1 MRTLLCLGLRLIVK
15 DKMLK
20 TNCDMEIKTDTQ
32 RPPNPPRHVIKW
44 FLLLLIVVLCCSSTF
59 NAQAED
65 VYSLFGKL
73 FLSGRVEYD
82 FTNRRNF
89 LADTEDESVR
99 QDEFDFDRL
108 FRRGFHSVMV
118 IEETA
123 GSVNNILSLGEVPTT
138 FTKFTF
144 DQIDMSGVRWEVRS
158 NRTDWTILMVPGSLN
173 RLSGQGRRIEGSGIG
188 LREVT
193 KFGKSQLGLS
203 WYFRETPVWAVDLE
217 TNFANY
223 GLKAELAVTP
233 KSSPRKDLKSRFDAT
248 TTVFKAFRTVGDT
261 LFQLEAYRVGPRF
274 DASRSV
280 GDNDDQD
287 RYSDNTFLD
296 PPSLIIPGD
305 LDKNNNGTFD
315 YEDDILLFDV
325 DEDFRDESDRNNNGI
340 RDEEEN
346 DKDPNYEFDVGL
358 KGLRVFMNRKVTRRG
373 SIVDLDLGMQVER
386 NLKLRNLPSSTK
398 AFANMVYQK
407 ELARA
412 SSLII
417 ENELK
422 LVKDSIPDETW
433 YFAGFLNRQDEE
445 LYRSQ
450 PNIPEMLI
458 EEDLQF
464 FYIDNGIEIEKRRRD
479 PLLMQNDLINT
490 AKITWEYQGI
500 ERMVTTARA
509 KLQYDIDF
517 DSNNEHYEVGIFK
530 TLYRLRPTKSLEISP
545 MFKYT
550 IRNGFRMAE
559 DRLEYLTLR
568 GEIDDKEITRNLR
581 LRQIEQAH
589 VRDMAPAVILKVVY
603 QFTKT
608 IKITGGGQI
617 LLFNDLLKNDNDFV
631 RQALLAEME
640 KSFVAYQK
648 QMFLHIGARY
658 IDQRAIGDVN
668 DQNFMDIFV
677 RVFGKF

>member
-1 MRTLLCLGLRLIVK
+1 MRVLSIFNR
-15 DKMLK
+15 
-20 TNCDMEIKTDTQ
+20 NRQ
-32 RPPNPPRHVIKW
+32 PFRN
-44 FLLLLIVVLCCSSTF
+44 LLLLLKVLLCCMF
-59 NAQAED
+59 VFPAEAED

-89 LADTEDESVR
+89 LADTEEERVR
-99 QDEFDFDRL
+99 QDNFDFDRL

-123 GSVNNILSLGEVPTT
+123 GSVKNILSLGEVPTT

-144 DQIDMSGVRWEVRS
+144 DQIDLSGVRWEVRS
-158 NRTDWTILMVPGSLN
+158 DRTDWTILMVPGLLN
-173 RLSGQGRRIEGSGIG
+173 RLNGQEGKTEGSGIG

-193 KFGKSQLGLS
+193 KFGKSQLGIS
-203 WYFRETPVWAVDLE
+203 WYFRRVPVMAVDLE
-217 TNFANY
+217 TNFTNY
-223 GLKAELAVTP
+223 GVKAEVAITP
-233 KSSPRKDLKSRFDAT
+233 KSALQKNLGSRFDAT
-248 TTVFKAFRTVGDT
+248 TTVFKAFQTAGDT
-261 LFQLEAYRVGPRF
+261 IFQAEAFRVGPRF

-287 RYSDNTFLD
+287 RYSDNTPLD

-305 LDKNNNGTFD
+305 LDKNNNGIFD

-325 DEDFRDESDRNNNGI
+325 DEDFLDESDRNNNGI

-358 KGLRVFMNRKVTRRG
+358 QGVRLFMNRKISRQASV
-373 SIVDLDLGMQVER
+373 VDLDLGLQIEK
-386 NLKLRNLPSSTK
+386 NLRLRNTPSSTK
-398 AFANMVYQK
+398 AFANLIYRK
-407 ELARA
+407 ELDRA
-412 SSLII
+412 SSLVF

-422 LVKDSIPDETW
+422 LVKDRIPDETW
-433 YFAGFLNRQDEE
+433 YFAGFLSNSEE
-445 LYRSQ
+445 QLYRAQ
-450 PNIPEMLI
+450 KETQEM
-458 EEDLQF
+458 ERNGDVQF
-464 FYIDNGIEIEKRRRD
+464 FRVDGGTEVEKRRRD

-490 AKITWEYQGI
+490 AKITYEYLGI
-500 ERMVTTARA
+500 DRMVTTARA
-509 KLQYDIDF
+509 KIQYDYDF
-517 DSNNEHYEVGIFK
+517 EKDNQHYEVGIFK
-530 TLYRLRPTKSLEISP
+530 TLYRMRPSKSLEISP

-559 DRLEYLTLR
+559 DRLEYLSLSGQVNGR
-568 GEIDDKEITRNLR
+568 EAFRRLR
-581 LRQIEQAH
+581 LREIERTN
-589 VRDMAPAVILKVVY
+589 VRDMAPALILKVVY

-608 IKITGGGQI
+608 IKLTGGGQI
-617 LLFNDLLKNDNDFV
+617 LLFNDMLKNDNDFV

-640 KSFVAYQK
+640 KSFVAYEK
-648 QMFLHIGARY
+648 RLFLHIGARY

-668 DQNFMDIFV
+668 DQNYMEIFV

>member
-1 MRTLLCLGLRLIVK
+1 MNTKTGVRKCLIS
-15 DKMLK
+15 
-20 TNCDMEIKTDTQ
+20 C
-32 RPPNPPRHVIKW
+32 
-44 FLLLLIVVLCCSSTF
+44 LLLLLLNCAFVF
-59 NAQAED
+59 YAEAED

-89 LADTEDESVR
+89 LADTEEERVR
-99 QDEFDFDRL
+99 QDNFDFDRL

-118 IEETA
+118 IEETS
-123 GSVNNILSLGEVPTT
+123 GSVKNILSLGEVPTT

-144 DQIDMSGVRWEVRS
+144 DQIDLSGVRWEVRS
-158 NRTDWTILMVPGSLN
+158 NHTDWTILMVPGLLN
-173 RLSGQGRRIEGSGIG
+173 RLNGQEEQTEGSGLG

-203 WYFRETPVWAVDLE
+203 WYFREVPVWAVDLE
-217 TNFANY
+217 TNFTNY
-223 GLKAELAVTP
+223 GIKAEVAVTP
-233 KSSPRKDLKSRFDAT
+233 KNALQKNLRSRFDAT
-248 TTVFKAFRTVGDT
+248 TTVFKAFQTIGDT
-261 LFQLEAYRVGPRF
+261 IFQAEAFRVGPRF

-305 LDKNNNGTFD
+305 LDKNNNGIFD

-325 DEDFRDESDRNNNGI
+325 DEDFLDETDRNNNGI

-346 DKDPNYEFDVGL
+346 DIDPNYEFDVGL
-358 KGLRVFMNRKVTRRG
+358 QGLRLFMNRKMSRQTRV
-373 SIVDLDLGMQVER
+373 IDLDLGLQIEK
-386 NLKLRNLPSSTK
+386 NIKLRNTPSSTK
-398 AFANMVYQK
+398 AFANIVYQK
-407 ELARA
+407 ALARA
-412 SSLII
+412 SSLIF

-422 LVKDSIPDETW
+422 LVKDRIPDETW
-433 YFAGFLNRQDEE
+433 YYAGFLGRQDER

-450 PNIPEMLI
+450 PDIQKMERDG
-458 EEDLQF
+458 DLQF
-464 FYIDNGIEIEKRRRD
+464 FYVDGGVEVEKKRRD

-490 AKITWEYQGI
+490 AKITYEYLGI
-500 ERMVTTARA
+500 DRMVTTARA
-509 KLQYDIDF
+509 KIQYDIDF
-517 DSNNEHYEVGIFK
+517 DRNNEHYEVGIFK
-530 TLYRLRPTKSLEISP
+530 TLYRLRPSKSLEISP

-559 DRLEYLTLR
+559 DRIEYLPVT
-568 GEIDDKEITRNLR
+568 GEIDGNEISRGLR
-581 LRQIEQAH
+581 LRLIERTH
-589 VRDMAPAVILKVVY
+589 VRDMAPALILKVVY

-608 IKITGGGQI
+608 IKLTGGGQI
-617 LLFNDLLKNDNDFV
+617 LLFNDMLDNDNDFV

-640 KSFVAYQK
+640 KSFTAYRK
-648 QMFLHIGARY
+648 QLFLHIGARY

-668 DQNFMDIFV
+668 DQNYMEIFV

>member
-1 MRTLLCLGLRLIVK
+1 M
-15 DKMLK
+15 D
-20 TNCDMEIKTDTQ
+20 IKTGT
-32 RPPNPPRHVIKW
+32 RKCLISG
-44 FLLLLIVVLCCSSTF
+44 FLLFLLNCSLVF
-59 NAQAED
+59 YAEAED

-89 LADTEDESVR
+89 LADTEEERVR
-99 QDEFDFDRL
+99 QDDFDFDRL
-108 FRRGFHSVMV
+108 FRRGFHSVLV

-123 GSVNNILSLGEVPTT
+123 GSVKNILSLGEVPTT

-144 DQIDMSGVRWEVRS
+144 DQIDLNGVRWEVRS
-158 NRTDWTILMVPGSLN
+158 SYTDWTILMVPGTLN
-173 RLSGQGRRIEGSGIG
+173 RLNGQEGKTEGSGIG

-203 WYFRETPVWAVDLE
+203 WYFRETPVWSVDME
-217 TNFANY
+217 TNFTNY
-223 GLKAELAVTP
+223 GLKAEFAVTP
-233 KSSPRKDLKSRFDAT
+233 KNALQKNLRSRFDAT
-248 TTVFKAFRTVGDT
+248 TTVLKAFRTLGDT
-261 LFQLEAYRVGPRF
+261 LFQAEAFRVGPRF
-274 DASRSV
+274 DAYRSV

-325 DEDFRDESDRNNNGI
+325 DEDFLDETDRNNNGI

-346 DKDPNYEFDVGL
+346 DQDPNYEFDVGL
-358 KGLRVFMNRKVTRRG
+358 QGLRVFMNQKITRQR
-373 SIVDLDLGMQVER
+373 SVIDLDFGLQIEKNLRFR
-386 NLKLRNLPSSTK
+386 NVPSSRK
-398 AFANMVYQK
+398 AFANMIYKK

-412 SSLII
+412 SSLIF

-422 LVKDSIPDETW
+422 LVKDNIPDETW
-433 YFAGFLNRQDEE
+433 YYAGFLGRQDES
-445 LYRSQ
+445 LYRAQ
-450 PNIPEMLI
+450 PEIQEMLTDG
-458 EEDLQF
+458 DLQF
-464 FYIDNGIEIEKRRRD
+464 FYIDGGTELEKRRKD

-490 AKITWEYQGI
+490 AKITWEYNGI
-500 ERMVTTARA
+500 DRMVTTARA

-517 DSNNEHYEVGIFK
+517 DGDNEHYEVGIFK
-530 TLYRLRPTKSLEISP
+530 TLYRLRPSKSLEISP

-559 DRLEYLTLR
+559 DRLEYLNLR
-568 GEIDDKEITRNLR
+568 GEIDEVEISRDLR

-589 VRDMAPAVILKVVY
+589 VRDMTPALILKVVY

-617 LLFNDLLKNDNDFV
+617 LLFNDMLKNDNDFV

-640 KSFVAYQK
+640 KSFFAYRK
-648 QMFLHIGARY
+648 QLFLHIGARY
-658 IDQRAIGDVN
+658 IDQRAIGSVN
-668 DQNFMDIFV
+668 DQNYMEIFV

>member
-1 MRTLLCLGLRLIVK
+1 M
-15 DKMLK
+15 
-20 TNCDMEIKTDTQ
+20 NIKTGT
-32 RPPNPPRHVIKW
+32 RKCLISG
-44 FLLLLIVVLCCSSTF
+44 FLLFLLNCSLVF
-59 NAQAED
+59 YAEAED

-89 LADTEDESVR
+89 LADIEEERVR
-99 QDEFDFDRL
+99 QDDFDFDRL
-108 FRRGFHSVMV
+108 FRRGFHSVLV

-123 GSVNNILSLGEVPTT
+123 GSVKNILSLGEVPTT

-144 DQIDMSGVRWEVRS
+144 DQIDLNGVRWEVRS
-158 NRTDWTILMVPGSLN
+158 SYTDWTILMVPGTLN
-173 RLSGQGRRIEGSGIG
+173 RLNGQEGKTEGSGIG

-203 WYFRETPVWAVDLE
+203 WYFRETPVWSVDME
-217 TNFANY
+217 TNFTNY
-223 GLKAELAVTP
+223 GLKAEFAVTP
-233 KSSPRKDLKSRFDAT
+233 KNALQKNLRSRFDAT
-248 TTVFKAFRTVGDT
+248 TTVLKAFRTLGDT
-261 LFQLEAYRVGPRF
+261 LFQAEAFRVGPRF
-274 DASRSV
+274 DAYRSV

-325 DEDFRDESDRNNNGI
+325 DEDFLDETDRNNNGI

-346 DKDPNYEFDVGL
+346 DQDPNYEFDVGL
-358 KGLRVFMNRKVTRRG
+358 QGLRVFMNQKITRQR
-373 SIVDLDLGMQVER
+373 SVIDLDFGLQIEKNLRFR
-386 NLKLRNLPSSTK
+386 NVPSSRK
-398 AFANMVYQK
+398 AFANMIYKK

-412 SSLII
+412 SSLIF

-422 LVKDSIPDETW
+422 LVKDNIPDETW
-433 YFAGFLNRQDEE
+433 YYAGFLGRQDES
-445 LYRSQ
+445 LYRAQ
-450 PNIPEMLI
+450 PEIQEMLTDG
-458 EEDLQF
+458 DLQF
-464 FYIDNGIEIEKRRRD
+464 FYIDGGTELEKRRKD

-490 AKITWEYQGI
+490 AKITWEYNGI
-500 ERMVTTARA
+500 DRMVTTARA

-517 DSNNEHYEVGIFK
+517 DGDNEHYEVGIFK
-530 TLYRLRPTKSLEISP
+530 TFYRLRPSKSLEISP

-559 DRLEYLTLR
+559 DRLEYLNLR
-568 GEIDDKEITRNLR
+568 GEIDGVEISRDLR

-589 VRDMAPAVILKVVY
+589 VRDMTPALILKVVY

-617 LLFNDLLKNDNDFV
+617 LLFNDMLKNDNDFV

-640 KSFVAYQK
+640 KSFFAYRK
-648 QMFLHIGARY
+648 QLFLHIGARY

-668 DQNFMDIFV
+668 DQNFMEIFV

>member
-1 MRTLLCLGLRLIVK
+1 MDINNDCRKHRITNHLGVKGCL
-15 DKMLK
+15 
-20 TNCDMEIKTDTQ
+20 
-32 RPPNPPRHVIKW
+32 H
-44 FLLLLIVVLCCSSTF
+44 LLIILICFTITPRIH
-59 NAQAED
+59 AED

-89 LADTEDESVR
+89 LADTEEERVR
-99 QDEFDFDRL
+99 QDNFDFDRL
-108 FRRGFHSVMV
+108 FRRGFHSVLV

-123 GSVNNILSLGEVPTT
+123 GSVKNILSLGEVPTT

-144 DQIDMSGVRWEVRS
+144 DQIDLNGVRWEVRS
-158 NRTDWTILMVPGSLN
+158 PYTDWTILMVPGTLN
-173 RLSGQGRRIEGSGIG
+173 RLNGQEGNIDGSGIG

-193 KFGKSQLGLS
+193 KFGRSQIGFS
-203 WYFRETPVWAVDLE
+203 WYFRKAPVYAVDME
-217 TNFANY
+217 TNFTNY
-223 GLKAELAVTP
+223 GLKAEVAITP
-233 KSSPRKDLKSRFDAT
+233 KSSLRKDLGSRFEAT

-261 LFQLEAYRVGPRF
+261 LFQAEAFRVGPRF

-287 RYSDNTFLD
+287 RYSDNTFPD

-305 LDKNNNGTFD
+305 LDKNNNGSFD

-325 DEDFRDESDRNNNGI
+325 DEDFLDETDRNNNGV

-346 DKDPNYEFDVGL
+346 DKDPNYEFDIGL
-358 KGLRVFMNRKVTRRG
+358 QGIRLFMNQQITQQK
-373 SIVDLDLGMQVER
+373 SIIDLDIGVQYEKNLRHR
-386 NLKLRNLPSSTK
+386 NQPTSRK
-398 AFANMVYQK
+398 AYANIIYQK
-407 ELARA
+407 ELAHA

-417 ENELK
+417 ENEIK
-422 LVKDSIPDETW
+422 VVEDNIPDETW
-433 YFAGFLNRQDEE
+433 YYAGFLTSQDEN
-445 LYRSQ
+445 LYRRQ
-450 PNIPEMLI
+450 PEVQEKLSDESI
-458 EEDLQF
+458 EF
-464 FYIDNGIEIEKRRRD
+464 FYIDGGSELEKRRKD

-490 AKITWEYQGI
+490 AKFTWEYKGI
-500 ERMVTTARA
+500 DRMITTARG

-517 DSNNEHYEVGIFK
+517 DGDNEHYEVGIFK
-530 TLYRLRPTKSLEISP
+530 SLYRFRPSKSLEISP

-559 DRLEYLTLR
+559 DRLEYLNLQGRIDERDVTR
-568 GEIDDKEITRNLR
+568 EIR
-581 LRQIEQAH
+581 LRQFDQAH
-589 VRDMAPAVILKVVY
+589 VRDMTPALILKVVY

-608 IKITGGGQI
+608 IKLTGGGQI
-617 LLFNDLLKNDNDFV
+617 LLFNDMLEDDNDYV

-640 KSFVAYQK
+640 KSFFAYRK
-648 QMFLHIGARY
+648 QLFLHIGARY

-668 DQNFMDIFV
+668 DQNFMEIFV

>member
-1 MRTLLCLGLRLIVK
+1 MTGHRKCLIAARIP
-15 DKMLK
+15 
-20 TNCDMEIKTDTQ
+20 IKS
-32 RPPNPPRHVIKW
+32 
-44 FLLLLIVVLCCSSTF
+44 LLLLLKVLLFCFLWEGFLISIHT
-59 NAQAED
+59 ARAEE

-89 LADTEDESVR
+89 LADTEEERVR
-99 QDEFDFDRL
+99 QDNFDFDRL

-123 GSVNNILSLGEVPTT
+123 GNVKNILSLGEVPTT

-158 NRTDWTILMVPGSLN
+158 DRSDWTILMVPGLLN
-173 RLSGQGRRIEGSGIG
+173 RLNSQEGRTEGSGIG

-193 KFGKSQLGLS
+193 KFGKSQVGLS
-203 WYFRETPVWAVDLE
+203 WYFRETPVWAVDME
-217 TNFANY
+217 TNFTNY
-223 GLKAELAVTP
+223 GLKGEVAVTP
-233 KSSPRKDLKSRFDAT
+233 KSALQKNLGSRFDAT
-248 TTVFKAFRTVGDT
+248 TTVFKAFQTVGDT
-261 LFQLEAYRVGPRF
+261 LFQAEAFRVGPRF

-287 RYSDNTFLD
+287 RYTDNTPLD

-325 DEDFRDESDRNNNGI
+325 DEDFLDESDRNNNGI

-358 KGLRVFMNRKVTRRG
+358 RGIRLFMNRKVSRQA
-373 SIVDLDLGMQVER
+373 SVVDLDLGLQLEK
-386 NLKLRNLPSSTK
+386 NLKLRNTPSSTK

-412 SSLII
+412 SSLVF

-422 LVKDSIPDETW
+422 LVKDELPDETW
-433 YFAGFLNRQDEE
+433 YFAGFLSKEE
-445 LYRSQ
+445 ERVYRGQ
-450 PNIPEMLI
+450 QEVREL
-458 EEDLQF
+458 EAKGDVQF
-464 FYIDNGIEIEKRRRD
+464 FGIDGGTEVEKRRKD

-490 AKITWEYQGI
+490 AKITWEYLGI
-500 ERMVTTARA
+500 DRMVTTVRA
-509 KLQYDIDF
+509 KMQYDFDF
-517 DSNNEHYEVGIFK
+517 DRDNEHYEVGIFK
-530 TLYRLRPTKSLEISP
+530 TLYRLRPSKSLEISP

-550 IRNGFRMAE
+550 VRNGFRMAE
-559 DRLEYLTLR
+559 DRLEYLALKAK
-568 GEIDDKEITRNLR
+568 IDGRNISRRLR
-581 LRQIEQAH
+581 LRQIERAH
-589 VRDMAPAVILKVVY
+589 VRDMASAFILKVVY

-617 LLFNDLLKNDNDFV
+617 LLFNDMLTNDNDFV

-648 QMFLHIGARY
+648 QLFLHIGARY
-658 IDQRAIGDVN
+658 IDQRATGEVN
-668 DQNFMDIFV
+668 DQNFMEIFV

>member
-1 MRTLLCLGLRLIVK
+1 
-15 DKMLK
+15 
-20 TNCDMEIKTDTQ
+20 MEIHRDARNSRCGPCLSVKSVK
-32 RPPNPPRHVIKW
+32 NAF
-44 FLLLLIVVLCCSSTF
+44 FLLSVLIAFLSAFHTE
-59 NAQAED
+59 AED

-89 LADTEDESVR
+89 LADTEEEWVR
-99 QDEFDFDRL
+99 QDSFDFDRL

-123 GSVNNILSLGEVPTT
+123 GSVKNILSLGEVPTT
-138 FTKFTF
+138 FTQFTF
-144 DQIDMSGVRWEVRS
+144 DQIDLSGVRWEVRS
-158 NRTDWTILMVPGSLN
+158 THTDWTILMVPSTLN
-173 RLSGQGRRIEGSGIG
+173 RVAGREDIGEKSGIG

-217 TNFANY
+217 TNFTNY
-223 GLKAELAVTP
+223 GIKAEVAVTP
-233 KSSPRKDLKSRFDAT
+233 KSALQKNFSSRFDAA
-248 TTVFKAFRTVGDT
+248 TTVFKAFQTVGDT
-261 LFQLEAYRVGPRF
+261 LFQVEAYRVGPRF

-287 RYSDNTFLD
+287 RYSDNTYQD

-305 LDKNNNGTFD
+305 LDKNNNGIFD

-325 DEDFRDESDRNNNGI
+325 DEDFLDESDQNNNGI

-358 KGLRVFMNRKVTRRG
+358 RGVRLFMNRKIDRQASV
-373 SIVDLDLGMQVER
+373 VDLDLGLHIEE
-386 NLKLRNLPSSTK
+386 NLRLRNTPASTK
-398 AFANMVYQK
+398 AFANLVYRRD
-407 ELARA
+407 LARA
-412 SSLII
+412 SSVVF

-422 LVKDSIPDETW
+422 FVKDRIPDETW
-433 YFAGFLNRQDEE
+433 YFAGFLSGTEE
-445 LYRSQ
+445 ALYRAD
-450 PNIPEMLI
+450 PEI
-458 EEDLQF
+458 DKQIRAGELQF
-464 FYIDNGIEIEKRRRD
+464 FYIDGGVEIEKRRAD

-490 AKITWEYQGI
+490 AKITYEYLGI
-500 ERMVTTARA
+500 DRMVTTARA
-509 KLQYDIDF
+509 KIQYDYDF
-517 DSNNEHYEVGIFK
+517 EKDNQHYEVGIFK
-530 TLYRLRPTKSLEISP
+530 TLYRLRPSKSLEISP

-550 IRNGFRMAE
+550 VRNGFRMAE
-559 DRLEYLTLR
+559 DRLEYLSLT
-568 GEIDDKEITRNLR
+568 GDIDGAEVTRRFR
-581 LRQIEQAH
+581 LRQIENAT
-589 VRDMAPAVILKVVY
+589 VRDMASALILKVVY

-608 IKITGGGQI
+608 IKLTGGGQI
-617 LLFNDLLKNDNDFV
+617 LLFNDMLKDDNDFV
-631 RQALLAEME
+631 RQALLVEME

-648 QMFLHIGARY
+648 QLFLHIGARY

-668 DQNFMDIFV
+668 DQNYMETFV

>member
-1 MRTLLCLGLRLIVK
+1 M
-15 DKMLK
+15 D
-20 TNCDMEIKTDTQ
+20 IKTGI
-32 RPPNPPRHVIKW
+32 RRCLIPCVLL
-44 FLLLLIVVLCCSSTF
+44 FLLNCSF
-59 NAQAED
+59 VFHAEAED

-89 LADTEDESVR
+89 LADTEEERVR
-99 QDEFDFDRL
+99 QDNFDFDRL
-108 FRRGFHSVMV
+108 FRRGFHSVLV

-123 GSVNNILSLGEVPTT
+123 GSVKNILSLGEVPTT
-138 FTKFTF
+138 FTNFTF
-144 DQIDMSGVRWEVRS
+144 DQIDLNGVRWEVRS
-158 NRTDWTILMVPGSLN
+158 NHSDWTILMVPGTLN
-173 RLSGQGRRIEGSGIG
+173 RLNGQEDKTEGSGIG

-193 KFGKSQLGLS
+193 KFGKSQVGLS
-203 WYFRETPVWAVDLE
+203 WYFRKTPVWSVDME
-217 TNFANY
+217 TNFTNY
-223 GLKAELAVTP
+223 GLKAEVAVTP
-233 KSSPRKDLKSRFDAT
+233 KNALQKNLRSRFDTT

-261 LFQLEAYRVGPRF
+261 LFQAEAFRVGPRF

-287 RYSDNTFLD
+287 RYSDNTFPD

-305 LDKNNNGTFD
+305 LDKNNNGSFD
-315 YEDDILLFDV
+315 YEDDILLFDI
-325 DEDFRDESDRNNNGI
+325 DEDFLDETDRNNNGI

-346 DKDPNYEFDVGL
+346 DQDPNYEFDVGL
-358 KGLRVFMNRKVTRRG
+358 EGVRLFMNQTMSREKSV
-373 SIVDLDLGMQVER
+373 IDLNLGLQVEK
-386 NLKLRNLPSSTK
+386 NLKFRNIPTSRK
-398 AFANMVYQK
+398 AFVNMVYKK
-407 ELARA
+407 ELPSA
-412 SSLII
+412 SSLVF

-422 LVKDSIPDETW
+422 LVKDNIPDETW
-433 YFAGFLNRQDEE
+433 YYAGFLSRQDERI
-445 LYRSQ
+445 YRAQ
-450 PNIPEMLI
+450 PEIQDMV
-458 EEDLQF
+458 EEGDLQF
-464 FYIDNGIEIEKRRRD
+464 FYVDGGTEVEKRRKD

-490 AKITWEYQGI
+490 AKITWEYNGI
-500 ERMVTTARA
+500 DRMITTARA

-517 DSNNEHYEVGIFK
+517 EGDNEHYEVGIFK

-568 GEIDDKEITRNLR
+568 GEIDGTDILRRIR

-589 VRDMAPAVILKVVY
+589 VRDMTPALILKVVY

-608 IKITGGGQI
+608 IKLTGGGQI
-617 LLFNDLLKNDNDFV
+617 LLFNDLLKDDNDFV

-640 KSFVAYQK
+640 KSFFAYRK
-648 QMFLHIGARY
+648 QLFLHIGARY

-668 DQNFMDIFV
+668 DQNFMEIFV

>member
-1 MRTLLCLGLRLIVK
+1 METYTQTGKFHAPVALPVKPVFSLLVCL
-15 DKMLK
+15 
-20 TNCDMEIKTDTQ
+20 
-32 RPPNPPRHVIKW
+32 W
-44 FLLLLIVVLCCSSTF
+44 LCACFAGPAT
-59 NAQAED
+59 AED

-89 LADTEDESVR
+89 LAETEEERVR
-99 QDEFDFDRL
+99 QDDFDFDRL

-123 GSVNNILSLGEVPTT
+123 GSVKNILSLGEVPTT

-144 DQIDMSGVRWEVRS
+144 DQIDLSGVRWEVRS
-158 NRTDWTILMVPGSLN
+158 NRTDWTILMVPGLLN
-173 RLSGQGRRIEGSGIG
+173 RLNGQEGSTEGSGIG

-203 WYFRETPVWAVDLE
+203 WYFRKVPVWAVDLE
-217 TNFANY
+217 TNFTNY
-223 GLKAELAVTP
+223 GVKAEVAVTP
-233 KSSPRKDLKSRFDAT
+233 KSALQKKWGARFDAT
-248 TTVFKAFRTVGDT
+248 TTVFKAFQTVGDT
-261 LFQLEAYRVGPRF
+261 IFQAELFRVGPRF

-287 RYSDNTFLD
+287 RYSDNTYLD

-325 DEDFRDESDRNNNGI
+325 DEDFLDESDRNNNGI

-358 KGLRVFMNRKVTRRG
+358 RGIRLLMNRKISRQG
-373 SIVDLDLGMQVER
+373 SVVDLDLGLQMEE
-386 NLKLRNLPSSTK
+386 NLKLRNTPRSVK
-398 AFANMVYQK
+398 ALANLVYRK
-407 ELARA
+407 ELPKA
-412 SSLII
+412 SSLVF

-422 LVKDSIPDETW
+422 LVKDRIPDETW
-433 YFAGFLNRQDEE
+433 YFAGFLSGTEE
-445 LYRSQ
+445 QVYRAQ
-450 PNIPEMLI
+450 PETAKMERDGDI
-458 EEDLQF
+458 QF
-464 FYIDNGIEIEKRRRD
+464 FYIDGGAEVEKRRKD

-490 AKITWEYQGI
+490 AKVTWEYLGI

-509 KLQYDIDF
+509 KIQYDYDF
-517 DSNNEHYEVGIFK
+517 EKDNQHYEVGIFK
-530 TLYRLRPTKSLEISP
+530 TLYRLRPSKSLEISP
-545 MFKYT
+545 MFKST
-550 IRNGFRMAE
+550 LRNGFRMAE
-559 DRLEYLTLR
+559 DRLDYLALSA
-568 GEIDDKEITRNLR
+568 EIDGADTERRLR
-581 LRQIEQAH
+581 LRQIERAD
-589 VRDMAPAVILKVVY
+589 VRDMASALILKVVY

-608 IKITGGGQI
+608 IKLTGGGQI
-617 LLFNDLLKNDNDFV
+617 LLFNDMLKDDNDFV

-640 KSFVAYQK
+640 KSFVAYEK
-648 QMFLHIGARY
+648 RLFLHIGARY

-668 DQNFMDIFV
+668 DQNFMEIFV
-677 RVFGKF
+677 RVFGRF

>member
-1 MRTLLCLGLRLIVK
+1 MNRKTCTKKHLIS
-15 DKMLK
+15 
-20 TNCDMEIKTDTQ
+20 CC
-32 RPPNPPRHVIKW
+32 
-44 FLLLLIVVLCCSSTF
+44 FLFLICFSFILS
-59 NAQAED
+59 AEAED

-89 LADTEDESVR
+89 LVDTEDERVR
-99 QDEFDFDRL
+99 QDNFDFDRL
-108 FRRGFHSVMV
+108 FRRGFHSVLV

-123 GSVNNILSLGEVPTT
+123 GSVQNILSLGEVPTT

-144 DQIDMSGVRWEVRS
+144 DQIDMNGVRWEVRS
-158 NRTDWTILMVPGSLN
+158 THTDWTILMVPGTLN
-173 RLSGQGRRIEGSGIG
+173 RLNGQEGRTEGSGIG

-193 KFGKSQLGLS
+193 KFGRSQIGLS
-203 WYFRETPVWAVDLE
+203 WYFRETPVWAIDME
-217 TNFANY
+217 TNFTNN
-223 GLKAELAVTP
+223 GLKAEIAVTP
-233 KSSPRKDLKSRFDAT
+233 KFALEKDLRSRFDAT
-248 TTVFKAFRTVGDT
+248 TTVLKAFRTVGDT
-261 LFQLEAYRVGPRF
+261 LFQVEAFRVGPRF

-287 RYSDNTFLD
+287 RYSDNTYPD

-325 DEDFRDESDRNNNGI
+325 DEDFLDETDRNNNGI

-346 DKDPNYEFDVGL
+346 DQDPNYEFDVGL
-358 KGLRVFMNRKVTRRG
+358 QGLRLFMNQKMSHEQSV
-373 SIVDLDLGMQVER
+373 IDLELGLQIEKNIR
-386 NLKLRNLPSSTK
+386 YRDEPTSNK
-398 AFANMVYQK
+398 AYLNFIYQK
-407 ELARA
+407 ELPRA

-422 LVKDSIPDETW
+422 LVKDNIPDETW
-433 YFAGFLNRQDEE
+433 YYAGFLGREDER

-450 PNIPEMLI
+450 PSIQEMVLDN
-458 EEDLQF
+458 DLQF
-464 FYIDNGIEIEKRRRD
+464 FYMDGGAELEKRRID

-490 AKITWEYQGI
+490 AKFTWEYKGI
-500 ERMVTTARA
+500 DRMVTTARG

-517 DSNNEHYEVGIFK
+517 DGKNEHYEVGIFK
-530 TLYRLRPTKSLEISP
+530 TLYRLRPSKSLEISP

-559 DRLEYLTLR
+559 DRLNYFTLS
-568 GEIDDKEITRNLR
+568 GEIDGRDISRDLR
-581 LRQIEQAH
+581 LRQIEKTH
-589 VRDMAPAVILKVVY
+589 VRDMTPALILKVVY

-608 IKITGGGQI
+608 IKITAGGQI
-617 LLFNDLLKNDNDFV
+617 LLFNDMLIDDNDYV
-631 RQALLAEME
+631 RQGLLAEME
-640 KSFVAYQK
+640 KSFFAYRK
-648 QMFLHIGARY
+648 ELFLHIGTRY

-668 DQNFMDIFV
+668 DQNFMEIFV

>member
-1 MRTLLCLGLRLIVK
+1 
-15 DKMLK
+15 
-20 TNCDMEIKTDTQ
+20 MEINTGNRKS
-32 RPPNPPRHVIKW
+32 RIRARLRVKS
-44 FLLLLIVVLCCSSTF
+44 LLLLLKVLLCCSLAF
-59 NAQAED
+59 RVEAED

-89 LADTEDESVR
+89 LADTEEEQVR
-99 QDEFDFDRL
+99 QDDFDFDRL

-118 IEETA
+118 IEETS
-123 GSVNNILSLGEVPTT
+123 GSVKNILSLGEVPTT

-144 DQIDMSGVRWEVRS
+144 DQIDLSGVRWEVRS
-158 NRTDWTILMVPGSLN
+158 DRTDWTILMVPGLLN
-173 RLSGQGRRIEGSGIG
+173 RLNGQEGRTEGSGIG

-193 KFGKSQLGLS
+193 KFGKSQLGFS

-217 TNFANY
+217 TNFTNY
-223 GLKAELAVTP
+223 GVKAEVAVTP
-233 KSSPRKDLKSRFDAT
+233 KSALQKNLGSRFDAT
-248 TTVFKAFRTVGDT
+248 TTVFKAFQTVGDAI
-261 LFQLEAYRVGPRF
+261 FQAEAFRVGPRF

-305 LDKNNNGTFD
+305 LDKNNNGIFD

-325 DEDFRDESDRNNNGI
+325 DEDFLDESDRNNNGI

-358 KGLRVFMNRKVTRRG
+358 QGIRLFMNRKITRPA
-373 SIVDLDLGMQVER
+373 SVIDLDLGLQMEE
-386 NLKLRNLPSSTK
+386 NLRLRNTPTSTK
-398 AFANMVYQK
+398 AFANLVYQR

-412 SSLII
+412 SSLVF

-422 LVKDSIPDETW
+422 LVKDRIPDETW
-433 YFAGFLNRQDEE
+433 YFAGFLGRQDERI
-445 LYRSQ
+445 YRSQ
-450 PNIPEMLI
+450 PEIQKMEA
-458 EEDLQF
+458 EGDLQF
-464 FYIDNGIEIEKRRRD
+464 FGVDGGTEVEKRRKD

-490 AKITWEYQGI
+490 AKVTWEYQGI
-500 ERMVTTARA
+500 DRMVTTARA
-509 KLQYDIDF
+509 KIQYDYDF
-517 DSNNEHYEVGIFK
+517 DRGNEHYEVGIFK
-530 TLYRLRPTKSLEISP
+530 TLYRMRPSKSLEISP

-550 IRNGFRMAE
+550 LRNGFRMAE
-559 DRLEYLTLR
+559 DRLESLSLSA
-568 GEIDDKEITRNLR
+568 EIDGQDVFRRLR
-581 LRQIEQAH
+581 LRQIESAN
-589 VRDMAPAVILKVVY
+589 VRDMASALVLKVVY

-608 IKITGGGQI
+608 IKLTGGGQI
-617 LLFNDLLKNDNDFV
+617 LLFNDMRENDNDFV

-640 KSFVAYQK
+640 KSFVAYEK
-648 QMFLHIGARY
+648 QLFLHIGARY

-668 DQNFMDIFV
+668 DQNFMEIFV

>member
-1 MRTLLCLGLRLIVK
+1 
-15 DKMLK
+15 
-20 TNCDMEIKTDTQ
+20 MEINTGNRKS
-32 RPPNPPRHVIKW
+32 RIRARLRVKS
-44 FLLLLIVVLCCSSTF
+44 LLLLLKVLLCCSLAF
-59 NAQAED
+59 RVEAED

-89 LADTEDESVR
+89 LADTEEEQVR
-99 QDEFDFDRL
+99 QDDFDFDRL

-118 IEETA
+118 IEETS
-123 GSVNNILSLGEVPTT
+123 GSVKNILSLGEVPTT

-144 DQIDMSGVRWEVRS
+144 DQIDLSGVRWEVRS
-158 NRTDWTILMVPGSLN
+158 DRTDWTILMVPGLLN
-173 RLSGQGRRIEGSGIG
+173 RLNGQEGRTEGSGIG

-217 TNFANY
+217 TNFTNY
-223 GLKAELAVTP
+223 GVKAEVAVTP
-233 KSSPRKDLKSRFDAT
+233 KSALQKNLGSRFDAT
-248 TTVFKAFRTVGDT
+248 TTVFKAFQTVGDAI
-261 LFQLEAYRVGPRF
+261 FQAEAFRVGPRF

-305 LDKNNNGTFD
+305 LDKNNNGIFD

-325 DEDFRDESDRNNNGI
+325 DEDFLDESDRNNNGI

-358 KGLRVFMNRKVTRRG
+358 QGIRLFMNRKITRPA
-373 SIVDLDLGMQVER
+373 SVIDLDLGLQMEE
-386 NLKLRNLPSSTK
+386 NLRLRNTPTSTK
-398 AFANMVYQK
+398 AFANFVYQR

-412 SSLII
+412 SSLVF

-422 LVKDSIPDETW
+422 LVKDRIPDETW
-433 YFAGFLNRQDEE
+433 YFAGFLGRQDERI
-445 LYRSQ
+445 YRSQ
-450 PNIPEMLI
+450 PEIQEM
-458 EEDLQF
+458 EAEGDLQF
-464 FYIDNGIEIEKRRRD
+464 FGVDGGTEVEKRRKD

-490 AKITWEYQGI
+490 AKVTWEYQGI
-500 ERMVTTARA
+500 DRMVTTARA
-509 KLQYDIDF
+509 KIQYDYDF
-517 DSNNEHYEVGIFK
+517 DKGNEHYEVGIFK
-530 TLYRLRPTKSLEISP
+530 TLYRMRPSKSLEISP

-550 IRNGFRMAE
+550 LRNGFRMAE
-559 DRLEYLTLR
+559 DRLESLSLSA
-568 GEIDDKEITRNLR
+568 EIDGQDVFRRLR
-581 LRQIEQAH
+581 LRQIESAN
-589 VRDMAPAVILKVVY
+589 VRDMASALVLKVVY

-608 IKITGGGQI
+608 IKLTGGGQI
-617 LLFNDLLKNDNDFV
+617 LLFNDMRENDNDFV

-640 KSFVAYQK
+640 KSFVAYEK
-648 QMFLHIGARY
+648 QLFLHIGSRY

-668 DQNFMDIFV
+668 DQNFMEIFV

>member
-1 MRTLLCLGLRLIVK
+1 MYLNNNSKKDRLFKPICVIGCQLSIIIILCFSYTKHIY
-15 DKMLK
+15 
-20 TNCDMEIKTDTQ
+20 
-32 RPPNPPRHVIKW
+32 
-44 FLLLLIVVLCCSSTF
+44 
-59 NAQAED
+59 AED

-89 LADTEDESVR
+89 LADTEEERVR
-99 QDEFDFDRL
+99 QDNFDFDRL
-108 FRRGFHSVMV
+108 FRRGFHSVLV

-123 GSVNNILSLGEVPTT
+123 GSVKNILSLGEVPTT

-144 DQIDMSGVRWEVRS
+144 DQIDLNGIRWEVRS
-158 NRTDWTILMVPGSLN
+158 PYTDWTILMVPGTLN
-173 RLSGQGRRIEGSGIG
+173 RLNGQEGNIDGSGIG

-193 KFGKSQLGLS
+193 KFGRSQIGFS
-203 WYFRETPVWAVDLE
+203 WYFRKAPVYSVDME
-217 TNFANY
+217 TNFTNY
-223 GLKAELAVTP
+223 GLKAEIAVTP
-233 KSSPRKDLKSRFDAT
+233 RSALQQNLTSRFDAT
-248 TTVFKAFRTVGDT
+248 TTVFKAFRTIGDT
-261 LFQLEAYRVGPRF
+261 LFQAEAFRVGPRF

-287 RYSDNTFLD
+287 RYSDNTYPD

-305 LDKNNNGTFD
+305 LDKNNNGSFD

-325 DEDFRDESDRNNNGI
+325 DEDFLDEIDRNNNGI

-346 DKDPNYEFDVGL
+346 DKDPNYEFDIGL
-358 KGLRVFMNRKVTRRG
+358 QGIRLFMNQQITRQK
-373 SIVDLDLGMQVER
+373 SIIDLDLGVQYEKNLRFR
-386 NLKLRNLPSSTK
+386 NHPTSRK
-398 AFANMVYQK
+398 AFANIIYQK
-407 ELARA
+407 ELLNA

-422 LVKDSIPDETW
+422 LVEDNIPDETW
-433 YFAGFLNRQDEE
+433 YYAGFLTWQDEN
-445 LYRSQ
+445 LYRRQ
-450 PNIPEMLI
+450 PETQEMLSDENI
-458 EEDLQF
+458 QF
-464 FYIDNGIEIEKRRRD
+464 FYIDGGSELEKRRED

-490 AKITWEYQGI
+490 AKVTWEYKGI
-500 ERMVTTARA
+500 DRMITTVRG

-517 DSNNEHYEVGIFK
+517 DGDNEHYEVGIFK
-530 TLYRLRPTKSLEISP
+530 SLYRFRPSKSLEISP

-559 DRLEYLTLR
+559 DRLEYLNLQGRIDERDVTR
-568 GEIDDKEITRNLR
+568 EIR
-581 LRQIEQAH
+581 LRQFEQAH
-589 VRDMAPAVILKVVY
+589 VRDMTPALILKVVY

-608 IKITGGGQI
+608 IKLTGGGQI
-617 LLFNDLLKNDNDFV
+617 LLFNDMLEDDNDYV

-640 KSFVAYQK
+640 KSFFAYRK
-648 QMFLHIGARY
+648 QLFLHIGARY

-668 DQNFMDIFV
+668 DQNFMEIFV

>member
-1 MRTLLCLGLRLIVK
+1 M
-15 DKMLK
+15 
-20 TNCDMEIKTDTQ
+20 NIKTGT
-32 RPPNPPRHVIKW
+32 RKCLISG
-44 FLLLLIVVLCCSSTF
+44 FLLFLLNCSLVF
-59 NAQAED
+59 YAEAED

-89 LADTEDESVR
+89 LADIEEERVR
-99 QDEFDFDRL
+99 QDDFDFDRL
-108 FRRGFHSVMV
+108 FRRGFHSVLV

-123 GSVNNILSLGEVPTT
+123 GSVKNILSLGEVPTT

-144 DQIDMSGVRWEVRS
+144 DQIDLNGVRWEVRS
-158 NRTDWTILMVPGSLN
+158 SYTDWTILMVPGTLN
-173 RLSGQGRRIEGSGIG
+173 RLNGQEGKTEGSGIG

-203 WYFRETPVWAVDLE
+203 WYFRETPVWSVDME
-217 TNFANY
+217 TNFTNY
-223 GLKAELAVTP
+223 GLKAEFAVTP
-233 KSSPRKDLKSRFDAT
+233 KNALQKNLRSRFDAT
-248 TTVFKAFRTVGDT
+248 TTVFKAFRTLGDT
-261 LFQLEAYRVGPRF
+261 LFQAEAFRVGPRF
-274 DASRSV
+274 DAYRSV

-325 DEDFRDESDRNNNGI
+325 DEDFLDETDRNNNGI

-346 DKDPNYEFDVGL
+346 DQDPNYEFDVGL
-358 KGLRVFMNRKVTRRG
+358 QGLRVFMNQKITRQR
-373 SIVDLDLGMQVER
+373 SVIDLDFGLQIEKNLRFR
-386 NLKLRNLPSSTK
+386 NVPSSRK
-398 AFANMVYQK
+398 AFANMIYKK

-412 SSLII
+412 SSLIF

-422 LVKDSIPDETW
+422 LVKDNIPDETW
-433 YFAGFLNRQDEE
+433 YYAGFLGRQDES
-445 LYRSQ
+445 LYRAQ
-450 PNIPEMLI
+450 PEIQEMLTDG
-458 EEDLQF
+458 DLQF
-464 FYIDNGIEIEKRRRD
+464 FYIDGGTELEKRRKD

-490 AKITWEYQGI
+490 AKITWEYNGI
-500 ERMVTTARA
+500 DRMVTTARA

-517 DSNNEHYEVGIFK
+517 DGDNEHYEVGIFK
-530 TLYRLRPTKSLEISP
+530 TLYRLRPSKSLEISP

-559 DRLEYLTLR
+559 DRLEYLNLR
-568 GEIDDKEITRNLR
+568 GEIDEVEISRDLR

-589 VRDMAPAVILKVVY
+589 VRDMTPALILKVVY

-617 LLFNDLLKNDNDFV
+617 LLFNDMLKNDNDFV

-640 KSFVAYQK
+640 KSFFAYRK
-648 QMFLHIGARY
+648 QLFLHIGARY

-668 DQNFMDIFV
+668 DQNFMEIFV

>member
-1 MRTLLCLGLRLIVK
+1 METNTDDRKSRIRACLSIKSLCLL
-15 DKMLK
+15 LK
-20 TNCDMEIKTDTQ
+20 
-32 RPPNPPRHVIKW
+32 V
-44 FLLLLIVVLCCSSTF
+44 LLCCSF
-59 NAQAED
+59 VFRAEAED

-89 LADTEDESVR
+89 LADTEDERVR
-99 QDEFDFDRL
+99 QDNFDFDRL

-123 GSVNNILSLGEVPTT
+123 GSVKNILSLGEVPTT

-144 DQIDMSGVRWEVRS
+144 DQIDLSGVRWEVRS
-158 NRTDWTILMVPGSLN
+158 NRSDWTILMVPGLLN
-173 RLSGQGRRIEGSGIG
+173 RLNGQEGSMEGSGIG

-217 TNFANY
+217 TNFTNY
-223 GLKAELAVTP
+223 GIKAEVAVTP
-233 KSSPRKDLKSRFDAT
+233 KSALQKNLRSRFDAT
-248 TTVFKAFRTVGDT
+248 TTVLKAFQTVGDT
-261 LFQLEAYRVGPRF
+261 IFQAEAFRVGPRF

-287 RYSDNTFLD
+287 RYSDNTFPD

-325 DEDFRDESDRNNNGI
+325 DEDFLDEIDRNNNGI

-358 KGLRVFMNRKVTRRG
+358 QGIRLFMNRKISRQASV
-373 SIVDLDLGMQVER
+373 IDLDFGLQMEENLG
-386 NLKLRNLPSSTK
+386 LRNTPTSTK
-398 AFANMVYQK
+398 ASANVVYQK
-407 ELARA
+407 ELPHA
-412 SSLII
+412 SSLVF

-422 LVKDSIPDETW
+422 FVKDRIPDETW
-433 YFAGFLNRQDEE
+433 YYAGFLGRQDER

-450 PNIPEMLI
+450 PETQEM
-458 EEDLQF
+458 EEDGDIQF
-464 FYIDNGIEIEKRRRD
+464 FGVDNGTEVEKRRKD

-490 AKITWEYQGI
+490 AKITWEYLGI
-500 ERMVTTARA
+500 DRMVTTARA
-509 KLQYDIDF
+509 KVQYDYDF
-517 DSNNEHYEVGIFK
+517 EKDNQHYEVGIFK
-530 TLYRLRPTKSLEISP
+530 TLYRLRPSKSLEISP

-550 IRNGFRMAE
+550 VRNGFRMAE
-559 DRLEYLTLR
+559 DRLEYLFLK
-568 GEIDDKEITRNLR
+568 GKIDDRDITRRLR
-581 LRQIEQAH
+581 LRVIERANVQ
-589 VRDMAPAVILKVVY
+589 DMASALILKIVY

-608 IKITGGGQI
+608 IKLTGGGQI
-617 LLFNDLLKNDNDFV
+617 LLFNDMLDNDNDFV

-640 KSFVAYQK
+640 KSFVAYEK
-648 QMFLHIGARY
+648 QMFLHVGARY

-668 DQNFMDIFV
+668 DQNYMEIFV

>member
-1 MRTLLCLGLRLIVK
+1 
-15 DKMLK
+15 
-20 TNCDMEIKTDTQ
+20 MEINTGNRKS
-32 RPPNPPRHVIKW
+32 RIRARLRVKS
-44 FLLLLIVVLCCSSTF
+44 LLLLLKVLLCCSLAF
-59 NAQAED
+59 RVEAED

-89 LADTEDESVR
+89 LADTEEEQVR
-99 QDEFDFDRL
+99 QDDFDFDRL

-118 IEETA
+118 IEETS
-123 GSVNNILSLGEVPTT
+123 GSVKNILSLGEVPTT

-144 DQIDMSGVRWEVRS
+144 DQIDLSGVRWEVRS
-158 NRTDWTILMVPGSLN
+158 DRTDWTILMVPGLLN
-173 RLSGQGRRIEGSGIG
+173 RLNGQEGRIEGSGIG

-217 TNFANY
+217 TNFTNY
-223 GLKAELAVTP
+223 GVKAEVAVTP
-233 KSSPRKDLKSRFDAT
+233 KSALQKNLGSRFDAT
-248 TTVFKAFRTVGDT
+248 TTVFKAFQTVGDAI
-261 LFQLEAYRVGPRF
+261 FQAEAFRVGPRF

-305 LDKNNNGTFD
+305 LDKNNNGIFD

-325 DEDFRDESDRNNNGI
+325 DEDFLDESDRNNNGI

-358 KGLRVFMNRKVTRRG
+358 QGIRLFMNRKITRPA
-373 SIVDLDLGMQVER
+373 SVIDLDLGLQMEE
-386 NLKLRNLPSSTK
+386 NLRLRNTPTSTK
-398 AFANMVYQK
+398 AFANFVYQR

-412 SSLII
+412 SSLVF

-422 LVKDSIPDETW
+422 LVKDRIPDETW
-433 YFAGFLNRQDEE
+433 YFAGFLGRQDERI
-445 LYRSQ
+445 YRSQ
-450 PNIPEMLI
+450 PEIQKMEA
-458 EEDLQF
+458 EGDLQF
-464 FYIDNGIEIEKRRRD
+464 FGVDGGTEVEKRRKD

-500 ERMVTTARA
+500 DRMVTTARA
-509 KLQYDIDF
+509 KIQYDYDF
-517 DSNNEHYEVGIFK
+517 DKGNEHYEVGIFK
-530 TLYRLRPTKSLEISP
+530 TLYRMRPSKSLEISP

-550 IRNGFRMAE
+550 LRNGFRMAE
-559 DRLEYLTLR
+559 DRLESLSLSA
-568 GEIDDKEITRNLR
+568 EIDGQDVFRRLR
-581 LRQIEQAH
+581 LRQIESAN
-589 VRDMAPAVILKVVY
+589 VRDMASALILKVVY

-608 IKITGGGQI
+608 IKLTGGGQI
-617 LLFNDLLKNDNDFV
+617 LLFNDMRENDNDFV

-640 KSFVAYQK
+640 KSFVAYEK
-648 QMFLHIGARY
+648 QLFLHIGSRY

-668 DQNFMDIFV
+668 DQNFMEIFV

>member
-1 MRTLLCLGLRLIVK
+1 MDTKTEPRKGLSSPRACVK
-15 DKMLK
+15 CFLVSML
-20 TNCDMEIKTDTQ
+20 
-32 RPPNPPRHVIKW
+32 VG
-44 FLLLLIVVLCCSSTF
+44 LCCSFAGRSE
-59 NAQAED
+59 AED

-89 LADTEDESVR
+89 LADTEEERVR
-99 QDEFDFDRL
+99 KDNFDFDRL

-123 GSVNNILSLGEVPTT
+123 GGVKNILSLGEVPTT

-144 DQIDMSGVRWEVRS
+144 DRIDLDGVRWEVRS
-158 NRTDWTILMVPGSLN
+158 NRTDWTILMVPGTLN
-173 RLSGQGRRIEGSGIG
+173 RLNGQEERTAGSGIG
-188 LREVT
+188 LRQIT

-203 WYFRETPVWAVDLE
+203 WYFRGTPVWSVDME
-217 TNFANY
+217 TNFTNY
-223 GLKAELAVTP
+223 GVKAEVAVTP
-233 KSSPRKDLKSRFDAT
+233 KSALEKNARARFDAT

-261 LFQLEAYRVGPRF
+261 LFQAEAFRVGPRF
-274 DASRSV
+274 DADHAV

-287 RYSDNTFLD
+287 RYTDNTFLD

-325 DEDFRDESDRNNNGI
+325 DEDFLDESDRNNNGI

-346 DKDPNYEFDVGL
+346 DQEPNYEFDIGL
-358 KGLRVFMNRKVTRRG
+358 KGIRLLMNRKMKRDSGTL
-373 SIVDLDLGMQVER
+373 DLDLGLQVEKNLRFR
-386 NLKLRNLPSSTK
+386 NAPSSK
-398 AFANMVYQK
+398 KVFANTVYK
-407 ELARA
+407 RRIERA
-412 SSLII
+412 SSLIF

-422 LVKDSIPDETW
+422 LVKDNIPDETW
-433 YFAGFLNRQDEE
+433 YFAGFLGRQNER
-445 LYRSQ
+445 LYRSD
-450 PNIPEMLI
+450 PEVQKM
-458 EEDLQF
+458 EAAGDLQF
-464 FYIDNGIEIEKRRRD
+464 FGVEGGTEVEKRRKD

-490 AKITWEYQGI
+490 AKITWEYHGI
-500 ERMVTTARA
+500 NHSVTTARA

-517 DSNNEHYEVGIFK
+517 DSDNEHYEVGIFK
-530 TLYRLRPTKSLEISP
+530 TLYRFRPSKSYEISP

-559 DRLEYLTLR
+559 DRLVDLALAA
-568 GEIDDKEITRNLR
+568 EIDGEFISRRLR
-581 LRQIEQAH
+581 LRHIEKAY
-589 VRDMAPAVILKVVY
+589 VRDMASAFILKVVY

-608 IKITGGGQI
+608 IKLTGGGQI
-617 LLFNDLLKNDNDFV
+617 LLFNDMLVNDNDFV

-640 KSFVAYQK
+640 KSFFAYRK
-648 QMFLHIGARY
+648 QLFLHIGARY
-658 IDQRAIGDVN
+658 IDQRAVGEVN
-668 DQNFMDIFV
+668 DQNFMEIFV

>member
-1 MRTLLCLGLRLIVK
+1 METNTDDQKSWIRPRFLVK
-15 DKMLK
+15 S
-20 TNCDMEIKTDTQ
+20 C
-32 RPPNPPRHVIKW
+32 
-44 FLLLLIVVLCCSSTF
+44 LLLLKIWLCCSLAF
-59 NAQAED
+59 RAEAED

-89 LADTEDESVR
+89 LADTEEERVR
-99 QDEFDFDRL
+99 QDNFNFDRL

-123 GSVNNILSLGEVPTT
+123 GTVKNILSLGEVPTT

-144 DQIDMSGVRWEVRS
+144 DQIDLSGVRWEVRS
-158 NRTDWTILMVPGSLN
+158 NRTDWTILMVPGLLN
-173 RLSGQGRRIEGSGIG
+173 RLNGQEGRTEGSGIG

-203 WYFRETPVWAVDLE
+203 WYFREAPVWAVDLE
-217 TNFANY
+217 TNFTNY
-223 GLKAELAVTP
+223 GIKAEVAVTP
-233 KSSPRKDLKSRFDAT
+233 KSALQKNLRSRFDAT
-248 TTVFKAFRTVGDT
+248 TTVFKAFQTVGDAI
-261 LFQLEAYRVGPRF
+261 FQVEAFRVGPRF

-287 RYSDNTFLD
+287 RYSDNTPFD

-305 LDKNNNGTFD
+305 LDKNNNGIFD

-325 DEDFRDESDRNNNGI
+325 DEDFLDESDRNNNGI

-346 DKDPNYEFDVGL
+346 DQDPNYEFDVGL
-358 KGLRVFMNRKVTRRG
+358 QGVRLFMNRKISRQASV
-373 SIVDLDLGMQVER
+373 VDLDLGFQVEK
-386 NLKLRNLPSSTK
+386 NLRLRNTPTSTK
-398 AFANMVYQK
+398 AFANLVYQK
-407 ELARA
+407 ELPHA
-412 SSLII
+412 SSLIF

-422 LVKDSIPDETW
+422 FVKDRIPDETW
-433 YFAGFLNRQDEE
+433 YFAGFLGRQNEQ

-450 PNIPEMLI
+450 PEVWEM
-458 EEDLQF
+458 EDAGDIQF
-464 FYIDNGIEIEKRRRD
+464 FGVDGGTEVEKRRKD

-490 AKITWEYQGI
+490 AKITWEYLGI
-500 ERMVTTARA
+500 ERMITTARA
-509 KLQYDIDF
+509 KVQYDYDF
-517 DSNNEHYEVGIFK
+517 DKDNQHYEVGIFK
-530 TLYRLRPTKSLEISP
+530 SLYRMRPTKSLEISP

-559 DRLEYLTLR
+559 DRLEYLSLT
-568 GEIDDKEITRNLR
+568 GEIDGEEVSRRLR
-581 LRQIEQAH
+581 LREIEQTY
-589 VRDMAPAVILKVVY
+589 VQDMASALILKIVY

-608 IKITGGGQI
+608 IKLTGGGQI
-617 LLFNDLLKNDNDFV
+617 LLFNDMLDNDNDFV

-640 KSFVAYQK
+640 KSFVAYER

-668 DQNFMDIFV
+668 DQNYMEIFV

>member
-1 MRTLLCLGLRLIVK
+1 MADCRK
-15 DKMLK
+15 QY
-20 TNCDMEIKTDTQ
+20 DMDIKTGT
-32 RPPNPPRHVIKW
+32 RKCLISG
-44 FLLLLIVVLCCSSTF
+44 FLLFLLNCSF
-59 NAQAED
+59 VFYAEAED

-89 LADTEDESVR
+89 LADTEEERVR
-99 QDEFDFDRL
+99 QDDFDFDRL
-108 FRRGFHSVMV
+108 FRRGFHSVLV

-123 GSVNNILSLGEVPTT
+123 GNVKNILSLGEVPTT

-144 DQIDMSGVRWEVRS
+144 DQIDLNGVRWEVRS
-158 NRTDWTILMVPGSLN
+158 SHTDWTILMVPGTLN
-173 RLSGQGRRIEGSGIG
+173 RLNGQEGKTEGSGIG

-203 WYFRETPVWAVDLE
+203 WYFRETLVWSVDME
-217 TNFANY
+217 TNFTNY

-233 KSSPRKDLKSRFDAT
+233 KNALQKNLRSRFDAT
-248 TTVFKAFRTVGDT
+248 TTVLKAFRTLGDT
-261 LFQLEAYRVGPRF
+261 LFQAEAFRVGPRF
-274 DASRSV
+274 DAYRSV

-325 DEDFRDESDRNNNGI
+325 DEDFLDETDRNNNGI

-346 DKDPNYEFDVGL
+346 DQDPNYEFDVGL
-358 KGLRVFMNRKVTRRG
+358 QGLRLFMNQKITRQR
-373 SIVDLDLGMQVER
+373 SVIDLDLGLQIEKNLRFR
-386 NLKLRNLPSSTK
+386 NVPSSRK
-398 AFANMVYQK
+398 AFANMIYKK

-412 SSLII
+412 SSLIF

-422 LVKDSIPDETW
+422 LVKDNIPDETW
-433 YFAGFLNRQDEE
+433 YYAGFLGRQDEG
-445 LYRSQ
+445 LYRAQ
-450 PNIPEMLI
+450 PEIQKMLTDG
-458 EEDLQF
+458 DLQF
-464 FYIDNGIEIEKRRRD
+464 FYIDGGTELEKRRKD

-490 AKITWEYQGI
+490 AKITWEYNGI
-500 ERMVTTARA
+500 DRMVTTTRA

-517 DSNNEHYEVGIFK
+517 DGDNEHYEVGIFK
-530 TLYRLRPTKSLEISP
+530 TLYRLRPSKSLEISP

-559 DRLEYLTLR
+559 DRLEYLNLR
-568 GEIDDKEITRNLR
+568 GEIDGRDISRDLR

-589 VRDMAPAVILKVVY
+589 VRDMTPALILKVVY

-617 LLFNDLLKNDNDFV
+617 LLFNDMLKNDNDFV

-640 KSFVAYQK
+640 KSFFAYRK
-648 QMFLHIGARY
+648 QLFLHIGARY

-668 DQNFMDIFV
+668 DQNFMEIFV

>member
-1 MRTLLCLGLRLIVK
+1 
-15 DKMLK
+15 
-20 TNCDMEIKTDTQ
+20 MEINTGNRKS
-32 RPPNPPRHVIKW
+32 RIRARFRVKS
-44 FLLLLIVVLCCSSTF
+44 LLLLLKILLCCSLAF
-59 NAQAED
+59 RVEAED

-89 LADTEDESVR
+89 LADTEEEQVR
-99 QDEFDFDRL
+99 QDDFDFDRL

-118 IEETA
+118 IEETS
-123 GSVNNILSLGEVPTT
+123 GSVKNILSLGEVPTT

-144 DQIDMSGVRWEVRS
+144 DQIDLSGVRWEVRS
-158 NRTDWTILMVPGSLN
+158 NRTDWTILMVPGLLN
-173 RLSGQGRRIEGSGIG
+173 RLNGQEGRTEGSGIG

-217 TNFANY
+217 TNFTNY
-223 GLKAELAVTP
+223 GVKAEVAVTP
-233 KSSPRKDLKSRFDAT
+233 KSALQKNWDSRFDAT
-248 TTVFKAFRTVGDT
+248 TTVFKAFQTVGDAI
-261 LFQLEAYRVGPRF
+261 FQAEAFRVGPRF

-305 LDKNNNGTFD
+305 LDKNNNGIFD

-325 DEDFRDESDRNNNGI
+325 DEDFLDESDRNNNGI

-358 KGLRVFMNRKVTRRG
+358 QGIRLFMNRKITRPA
-373 SIVDLDLGMQVER
+373 SVIDLDFGLQMEE
-386 NLKLRNLPSSTK
+386 NLRLRNTPTSTK
-398 AFANMVYQK
+398 AFANLVYQR

-412 SSLII
+412 SSLVF

-422 LVKDSIPDETW
+422 LVKDRIPDETW
-433 YFAGFLNRQDEE
+433 YFAGFLGRQDERI
-445 LYRSQ
+445 YRSQ
-450 PNIPEMLI
+450 PEIQEM
-458 EEDLQF
+458 EAEGDLQF
-464 FYIDNGIEIEKRRRD
+464 FGVDGGTEVEKRRKD

-490 AKITWEYQGI
+490 AKVTWEYQGI
-500 ERMVTTARA
+500 DRMVTTARA
-509 KLQYDIDF
+509 KIQYDYDF
-517 DSNNEHYEVGIFK
+517 DKDNEHYEVGIFK
-530 TLYRLRPTKSLEISP
+530 TLYRMRPSKSLEISP

-550 IRNGFRMAE
+550 VRNGFRMAE
-559 DRLEYLTLR
+559 DRLESLSLSA
-568 GEIDDKEITRNLR
+568 EIDGQDVFRRLR
-581 LRQIEQAH
+581 LRQIESAN
-589 VRDMAPAVILKVVY
+589 VRDMASALILKVVY

-608 IKITGGGQI
+608 IKLTGGGQI
-617 LLFNDLLKNDNDFV
+617 LLFNDMRENDNDFV

-640 KSFVAYQK
+640 KSFVAYEK
-648 QMFLHIGARY
+648 QLFLHIGARY

-668 DQNFMDIFV
+668 DQNFMEIFV

>member
-1 MRTLLCLGLRLIVK
+1 MDIKACIRKYLFSVFFLFLF
-15 DKMLK
+15 
-20 TNCDMEIKTDTQ
+20 NCFFIFYA
-32 RPPNPPRHVIKW
+32 N
-44 FLLLLIVVLCCSSTF
+44 
-59 NAQAED
+59 AED

-82 FTNRRNF
+82 FTNRRNL
-89 LADTEDESVR
+89 LAETEDERVR
-99 QDEFDFDRL
+99 QDNFDFDRL
-108 FRRGFHSVMV
+108 FRRGFHSVLV

-123 GSVNNILSLGEVPTT
+123 GSVQNILSLGEIPTT

-144 DQIDMSGVRWEVRS
+144 DQIDLNGIRWEVRS
-158 NRTDWTILMVPGSLN
+158 NHTDWTILMVPGTLN
-173 RLSGQGRRIEGSGIG
+173 RLNGQEGQTEGSGIG

-193 KFGKSQLGLS
+193 KFGRSQLGLS
-203 WYFRETPVWAVDLE
+203 WYFRETPVWSVDMA
-217 TNFANY
+217 TNFTNY

-233 KSSPRKDLKSRFDAT
+233 KNALEKSLRSRFDTT
-248 TTVFKAFRTVGDT
+248 TTVFKAFRTVGAT
-261 LFQLEAYRVGPRF
+261 LFQAELFRVGPRF

-287 RYSDNTFLD
+287 RYSDNTYPD

-325 DEDFRDESDRNNNGI
+325 DEDFLDETDRNNNGI
-340 RDEEEN
+340 RDQEEN
-346 DKDPNYEFDVGL
+346 DLDPNYEFDVGL
-358 KGLRVFMNRKVTRRG
+358 QGLRLFIDQKI
-373 SIVDLDLGMQVER
+373 SHPKSAIDLQLGLQIEKNIKIR
-386 NLKLRNLPSSTK
+386 DEPSSRK
-398 AFANMVYQK
+398 AFANLIYQRD
-407 ELARA
+407 LPHA

-422 LVKDSIPDETW
+422 SVKDNIPDETW
-433 YFAGFLNRQDEE
+433 YFAGFLGREDER

-450 PNIPEMLI
+450 PDVRKMI
-458 EEDLQF
+458 EDNDLQF
-464 FYIDNGIEIEKRRRD
+464 FYLDGGVELEKRRMD

-490 AKITWEYQGI
+490 AKITWEYKGI
-500 ERMVTTARA
+500 DRMITTARA

-517 DSNNEHYEVGIFK
+517 DNENEHYEVGIFK

-559 DRLEYLTLR
+559 NRLEYMNLQGR
-568 GEIDDKEITRNLR
+568 IDDRDVSRDIR
-581 LRQIEQAH
+581 LRDFEQTH
-589 VRDMAPAVILKVVY
+589 VRDMTTAFILKVVY

-617 LLFNDLLKNDNDFV
+617 LLYNDMLKDDNDYV

-640 KSFVAYQK
+640 KSFFAYRK
-648 QMFLHIGARY
+648 QLFLHIGARY

-668 DQNFMDIFV
+668 DQNFMEIFV

>member
-1 MRTLLCLGLRLIVK
+1 M
-15 DKMLK
+15 
-20 TNCDMEIKTDTQ
+20 NIKTGT
-32 RPPNPPRHVIKW
+32 RKCLISG
-44 FLLLLIVVLCCSSTF
+44 FLLFLLNCSLVF
-59 NAQAED
+59 YAEAED

-89 LADTEDESVR
+89 LADIEEERVR
-99 QDEFDFDRL
+99 QDDFDFDRL
-108 FRRGFHSVMV
+108 FRRGFHSVLV

-123 GSVNNILSLGEVPTT
+123 GSVKNILSLGEVPTT

-144 DQIDMSGVRWEVRS
+144 DQIDLNGVRWEVRS
-158 NRTDWTILMVPGSLN
+158 SYTDWTILMVPGTLN
-173 RLSGQGRRIEGSGIG
+173 RLNGQEGKTEGSGIG

-203 WYFRETPVWAVDLE
+203 WYFRETPVWSVDME
-217 TNFANY
+217 TNFTNY
-223 GLKAELAVTP
+223 GLKAEFAVTP
-233 KSSPRKDLKSRFDAT
+233 KNALQKNLRSRFDAT
-248 TTVFKAFRTVGDT
+248 TTVLKAFRTLGDT
-261 LFQLEAYRVGPRF
+261 LFQAEAFRVGPRF
-274 DASRSV
+274 DAYRSV

-325 DEDFRDESDRNNNGI
+325 DEDFLDETDRNNNGI

-346 DKDPNYEFDVGL
+346 DQDPNYEFDVGL
-358 KGLRVFMNRKVTRRG
+358 QGLRLFMNQKITRQR
-373 SIVDLDLGMQVER
+373 SVIDLDFGLQIEKNLRFR
-386 NLKLRNLPSSTK
+386 NVPSSRK
-398 AFANMVYQK
+398 AFANMIYKK

-412 SSLII
+412 SSLIF

-422 LVKDSIPDETW
+422 LVKDNIPDETW
-433 YFAGFLNRQDEE
+433 YYAGFLGRQDES
-445 LYRSQ
+445 LYRAQ
-450 PNIPEMLI
+450 PEIQEMLTDG
-458 EEDLQF
+458 DLQF
-464 FYIDNGIEIEKRRRD
+464 FYIDGGTELEKRRKD

-490 AKITWEYQGI
+490 AKITWEYNGI
-500 ERMVTTARA
+500 DRMVTTARA

-517 DSNNEHYEVGIFK
+517 DGDNEHYEVGIFK
-530 TLYRLRPTKSLEISP
+530 TFYRLRPSKSLEISP

-559 DRLEYLTLR
+559 DRLEYLNLR
-568 GEIDDKEITRNLR
+568 GEIDEVEISRDLR

-589 VRDMAPAVILKVVY
+589 VRDMTPALILKVVY

-617 LLFNDLLKNDNDFV
+617 LLFNDMLKNDNDFV

-640 KSFVAYQK
+640 KSFFAYRK
-648 QMFLHIGARY
+648 QLFLHIGARY

-668 DQNFMDIFV
+668 DQNFMEIFV

>member
-1 MRTLLCLGLRLIVK
+1 
-15 DKMLK
+15 
-20 TNCDMEIKTDTQ
+20 MEINTGNRKS
-32 RPPNPPRHVIKW
+32 RIRARLRVKS
-44 FLLLLIVVLCCSSTF
+44 LLLLLKVLLCCSLAF
-59 NAQAED
+59 RVEAED

-89 LADTEDESVR
+89 LADTEEEQVR
-99 QDEFDFDRL
+99 QDDFDFDRL

-118 IEETA
+118 IEETS
-123 GSVNNILSLGEVPTT
+123 GSVKNILSLGEVPTT

-144 DQIDMSGVRWEVRS
+144 DQIDLSGVRWEVRS
-158 NRTDWTILMVPGSLN
+158 DRTDWTILMVPGLLN
-173 RLSGQGRRIEGSGIG
+173 RLNGQEGRIEGSGIG

-217 TNFANY
+217 TNFTNY
-223 GLKAELAVTP
+223 GVKAEVAVTP
-233 KSSPRKDLKSRFDAT
+233 KSALQKNLGSRFDAT
-248 TTVFKAFRTVGDT
+248 TTIFKAFQTVGDAI
-261 LFQLEAYRVGPRF
+261 FQAEAFRVGPRF

-305 LDKNNNGTFD
+305 LDKNNNGIFD

-325 DEDFRDESDRNNNGI
+325 DEDFLDESDRNNNGI

-358 KGLRVFMNRKVTRRG
+358 QGIRLFMNRKITRPA
-373 SIVDLDLGMQVER
+373 SVIDLDLGLQMEE
-386 NLKLRNLPSSTK
+386 NLRLRNTPTSTK
-398 AFANMVYQK
+398 AFANLVYQR

-412 SSLII
+412 SSLVF

-422 LVKDSIPDETW
+422 LVKDRIPDETW
-433 YFAGFLNRQDEE
+433 YFAGFLGRQDERI
-445 LYRSQ
+445 YRSQ
-450 PNIPEMLI
+450 PEIQKMEA
-458 EEDLQF
+458 EGDLQF
-464 FYIDNGIEIEKRRRD
+464 FGVDGGTEVEKRRKD

-490 AKITWEYQGI
+490 AKVTWEYQGI
-500 ERMVTTARA
+500 DRMVTTARA
-509 KLQYDIDF
+509 KIQYDYDF
-517 DSNNEHYEVGIFK
+517 DRGNEHYEVGIFK
-530 TLYRLRPTKSLEISP
+530 TLYRMRPSKSLEISP

-550 IRNGFRMAE
+550 LRNGFRMAE
-559 DRLEYLTLR
+559 DRLESLSLSA
-568 GEIDDKEITRNLR
+568 EIDGQDVFRRLR
-581 LRQIEQAH
+581 LRQIESAN
-589 VRDMAPAVILKVVY
+589 VRDMASALILKVVY

-608 IKITGGGQI
+608 IKLTGGGQI
-617 LLFNDLLKNDNDFV
+617 LLFNDMRENDNDFV

-640 KSFVAYQK
+640 KSFVAYEK
-648 QMFLHIGARY
+648 QLFLHIGSRY

-668 DQNFMDIFV
+668 DQNFMEIFV